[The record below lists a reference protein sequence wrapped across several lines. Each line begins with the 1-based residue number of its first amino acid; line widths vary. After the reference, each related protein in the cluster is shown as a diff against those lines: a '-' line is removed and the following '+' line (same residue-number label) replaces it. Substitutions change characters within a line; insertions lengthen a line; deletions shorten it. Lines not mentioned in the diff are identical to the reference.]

1 MKPSEAHF
9 KRFPSATR
17 TTRQTAYSITQ
28 RQQGTLWK
36 GVESDIKLGT
46 VGEGKA
52 KGANLIVHMLPG
64 REGVKGWKP
73 ELPGLDRHSGG
84 VSEEKAGEQLDQG
97 LGLGCVSTEVRGG
110 GVETGSSK
118 V

>member
-9 KRFPSATR
+9 KCFPSATR

-52 KGANLIVHMLPG
+52 KGANLIVHVAWARG
-64 REGVKGWKP
+64 
-73 ELPGLDRHSGG
+73 
-84 VSEEKAGEQLDQG
+84 SERMEAR
-97 LGLGCVSTEVRGG
+97 TAR
-110 GVETGSSK
+110 TGQTQRWG
-118 V
+118 